1 MHAYCRSGEEMQPPR
16 WQDRALAAITETLWP
31 TRCAGC
37 GRVGEL
43 LCPECASR
51 LPWIEQRSACPCCG
65 APYGSDVCTEC
76 HGDWPLATTIC
87 AMSFEGVAARIVR
100 IYKDQHETR
109 LAGLI
114 AAAMATAVD
123 EAGCCLLPTG
133 EARCDLA
140 AIDAICFMPSTPSA
154 LRRRGFDPMEL
165 VAKHLSNQLDLPLA
179 DVLAKDDVSDQR
191 GLGREARWQNLAGS
205 VSSVEDVS
213 GMRLLLADD
222 VVTTGAS
229 LAAAAEALSARG
241 AQSVSACAF
250 ARVW

>member
-1 MHAYCRSGEEMQPPR
+1 
-16 WQDRALAAITETLWP
+16 
-31 TRCAGC
+31 
-37 GRVGEL
+37 
-43 LCPECASR
+43 
-51 LPWIEQRSACPCCG
+51 
-65 APYGSDVCTEC
+65 
-76 HGDWPLATTIC
+76 
-87 AMSFEGVAARIVR
+87 MSFEGVAARIVR

-250 ARVW
+250 ARGW